1 LLAIAMEGETEGMP
15 YDDRKDDFVKSY
27 SKGKSKAMKRALR
40 DAKNDFLIVKTVN
53 AKDAKHLV
61 DEEGCLRECLCAGVA
76 YSMNRRQRWDRLSA
90 KNVLSDVANTKTS
103 IGVLENWNTAKRGE
117 NLASAYHEVR
127 NGIMTTRKAHHLAAN
142 ANTLIEKP
150 KPKRRGSK
158 AKRELAAAVEM
169 GVDGEQTSTPKVTYT
184 ISRAHPSAAK
194 WKIPTKKGPKVTV
207 KKRVKPIYDDIVEED
222 DEREITDTEKEID
235 ENEALIEGHPRSF
248 DISEFVVQPPSREVV
263 VKAPSIESL
272 ESTVASQSLT
282 APFELVTFPKE
293 VREVSLSLALR
304 IRVRRWHDFD
314 FDKDA
319 KELIAS
325 GQYPHTW
332 LTHGDGVLA
341 LDLTQ
346 AVVGHSQSYPHLTAV
361 FERPFNNIMSVHING
376 AFTLNISYEQVIA
389 ELFNSRPKSLVGFVT
404 SLIQCAMDWNEEEFY
419 HSLKQFAFPE
429 LRREDVITL
438 AESHFYYR
446 IYQSEM
452 LAGTLSIVPF
462 EKMAEEIEKDHE
474 SRTTRDDFES
484 LENEWNE
491 AVCSI
496 CRLALRAGL
505 CKLGCLHGICTDC
518 LRESIT
524 GQIRQGISPVKCHVS
539 ALLGF
544 CKDCIGRY

>member
-1 LLAIAMEGETEGMP
+1 M
-15 YDDRKDDFVKSY
+15 
-27 SKGKSKAMKRALR
+27 
-40 DAKNDFLIVKTVN
+40 
-53 AKDAKHLV
+53 
-61 DEEGCLRECLCAGVA
+61 
-76 YSMNRRQRWDRLSA
+76 
-90 KNVLSDVANTKTS
+90 
-103 IGVLENWNTAKRGE
+103 
-117 NLASAYHEVR
+117 ASAYHEVR
-127 NGIMTTRKAHHLAAN
+127 NGIVTTRKAHHLAAN

-235 ENEALIEGHPRSF
+235 ANEALIEGHPRSF

-272 ESTVASQSLT
+272 ESTVASQLVIE
-282 APFELVTFPKE
+282 PFELVTFPKE
-293 VREVSLSLALR
+293 VREETLSLTLR
-304 IRVRRWHDFD
+304 IKVSRWHDFD

-325 GQYPHTW
+325 CQYPHAW
-332 LTHGDGVLA
+332 LTHEDGVFA

-361 FERPFNNIMSVHING
+361 FERPVNNIM
-376 AFTLNISYEQVIA
+376 
-389 ELFNSRPKSLVGFVT
+389 R
-404 SLIQCAMDWNEEEFY
+404 EFY
-419 HSLKQFAFPE
+419 HSLKPFAVPE
-429 LRREDVITL
+429 LRREDVITV
-438 AESHFYYR
+438 AESNCYLR
-446 IYQSEM
+446 MYQSEM
-452 LAGTLSIVPF
+452 LAGSLDIVTF
-462 EKMAEEIEKDHE
+462 DNMAEDVEKDHK
-474 SRTTRDDFES
+474 SGTTRDDFES
-484 LENEWNE
+484 LENEWKE